1 MVLVIDGVVMKVK
14 NLFKKNML
22 LILIPLIIIS
32 FTVVGISKNVIE
44 TYFRN
49 DSFKILNRELELY
62 NNSVEKALTT
72 KEKIQSPDLVKPSPK
87 QDLETVF
94 KPNKSVQSVYLFETN
109 NGKFKFFHDD
119 ETAVSLELEGLIG
132 NTVWPLQGESNF
144 GSEKIFYAIVP
155 VKNLTMIEKYRVPK
169 DAKLYLLSYISESY
183 SLELTQ
189 SIMTI
194 FIVGLSVLIGL
205 TIVILFFVFRK
216 ISLRLKE
223 LEEGT
228 SKVGRG
234 QFDTKISIE
243 PYDEIGRLGE
253 AMNRMSKQ
261 LHLIQEE
268 QAENFQIIGHEL
280 KTPIMV
286 MQGYLDAMAHEQY
299 PSGSK
304 EETIRILIQEL
315 GRLENLTKDIL
326 IISKVDYLSRNNVQM
341 KTLHLSE
348 HFRSVS
354 NLLNLEDQIEITVSG
369 EHTIVGDEES
379 WHRIIENIISNN
391 LRYAKSKITIS
402 LGPDIIIKNDGP
414 PIESHLLNKIKSPF
428 VKGNKGRS
436 GLGLTIVSNTLK
448 LYHYQLE
455 LRNTTDGVEYSIKKE
470 TD

>member
-1 MVLVIDGVVMKVK
+1 MVLAIDGVVMKVK

-22 LILIPLIIIS
+22 LILIPLVLIS
-32 FTVVGISKNVIE
+32 VTVVGISKNVIE
-44 TYFRN
+44 AYFRN
-49 DSFKILNRELELY
+49 DSYKILNRELELF
-62 NNSVEKALTT
+62 NGSFNRPSVIKERVQPPNSAKFL
-72 KEKIQSPDLVKPSPK
+72 PN
-87 QDLETVF
+87 QDLGSFF
-94 KPNKSVQSVYLFETN
+94 KPNKSVQSVYLFESK
-109 NGKFKFFHDD
+109 NGKLKVFGED
-119 ETAVSLELEGLIG
+119 ETVVSIELEGLID
-132 NTVWPLQGESNF
+132 NIIWPLQGESHF
-144 GSEKIFYAIVP
+144 GSDKIFYAIVP
-155 VKNLTMIEKYRVPK
+155 IKNLTIIERLKVPQ
-169 DAKLYLLSYISESY
+169 DGKLYLLSYISESY

-194 FIVGLSVLIGL
+194 FIAGLSVLIGL
-205 TIVILFFVFRK
+205 TILILFFIFRK

-243 PYDEIGRLGE
+243 SYDEIGRLGE

-286 MQGYLDAMAHEQY
+286 MQGYLDAMAHDQY

-354 NLLNLEDQIEITVSG
+354 NLLNLEDQIEITVNG
-369 EHTIVGDEES
+369 EHNIVGDEES

-391 LRYAKSKITIS
+391 LRYAKSKITVT

-448 LYHYQLE
+448 LYHYELE
-455 LRNTTDGVEYSIKKE
+455 VRNTTDGVEYSITKE
-470 TD
+470 ID

>member
-22 LILIPLIIIS
+22 LILIPLVLIS
-32 FTVVGISKNVIE
+32 VTVVGISKNVIE

-72 KEKIQSPDLVKPSPK
+72 KEKIQLPDLVKPSPK

-109 NGKFKFFHDD
+109 NGNFKFFHDD
-119 ETAVSLELEGLIG
+119 ETAVSLELEGLVG
-132 NTVWPLQGESNF
+132 NKVWPLQGESNF

-155 VKNLTMIEKYRVPK
+155 VKNLNVIEKLRIPK
-169 DAKLYLLSYISESY
+169 EGKLYLLSYISESY

-194 FIVGLSVLIGL
+194 FIAGLSVLIGL
-205 TIVILFFVFRK
+205 TIIILFFIFRK

-234 QFDTKISIE
+234 QFDTMISIE

-286 MQGYLDAMAHEQY
+286 MQGYLDAMAHDQY

-402 LGPDIIIKNDGP
+402 LGPDIIIENDGP

>member
-1 MVLVIDGVVMKVK
+1 MVLVTDGVVMKDK

-32 FTVVGISKNVIE
+32 ITVVGISKNVIE

-49 DSFKILNRELELY
+49 DSFKILTREVERIDTEVPRVPPM
-62 NNSVEKALTT
+62 NEAIQRPNSA
-72 KEKIQSPDLVKPSPK
+72 KPLPN
-87 QDLETVF
+87 QDLGAFF
-94 KPNKSVQSVYLFETN
+94 KPDKSVQSVYLFESN
-109 NGKFKFFHDD
+109 SGKLKVFGDD
-119 ETAVSLELEGLIG
+119 ETVVSIELEGLIN
-132 NTVWPLQGESNF
+132 NTEWPLQGESNF
-144 GSEKIFYAIVP
+144 GSDKIFYAIVP
-155 VKNLTMIEKYRVPK
+155 VKNSNMIEKLRVPQ
-169 DAKLYLLSYISESY
+169 DGKLYLLSYISVTY

-205 TIVILFFVFRK
+205 TLTILFFVFRK
-216 ISLRLKE
+216 ISIRLKE

-234 QFDTKISIE
+234 QFDTNISIE

-286 MQGYLDAMAHEQY
+286 MQGYLDAMSHDQY

-304 EETIRILIQEL
+304 EETIRVLVQEL
-315 GRLENLTKDIL
+315 DRLENLTKDIL
-326 IISKVDYLSRNNVQM
+326 IISKVDYLSRNNIQM
-341 KTLHLSE
+341 QTLHLNE
-348 HFRSVS
+348 HFKRVS
-354 NLLNLEDQIEITVSG
+354 DLLNLEDKIQITVSG

-379 WHRIIENIISNN
+379 WHRVIENIISNN
-391 LRYAKSKITIS
+391 LRYAKSKITVS
-402 LGPDIIIKNDGP
+402 LGTDIIIKNDGP

-428 VKGNKGRS
+428 VKGKRGRS

-448 LYHYQLE
+448 LYHYHLE
-455 LRNTTDGVEYSIKKE
+455 LNNTTDGVEYIIKKE